1 MECRPK
7 RQHTVNKQG
16 SVTDSRPSR
25 GSFRTRK
32 ARKQKSTQTEDLN
45 FSSSSSASS
54 ESCTS
59 SSEDEHP
66 PLKPP
71 QVPVDKSSHNYS
83 WHLRRPPS
91 LKRRK
96 QISSDSNDDY
106 YTHSPS
112 PQQASSLTT
121 ITTTTT
127 TTTNSSTST
136 NTIPALQLIPRGPL
150 ICSDNFE
157 KWNDRS
163 FTWNRPLPP
172 AVLLSSVSSSSAAT
186 SESALPKDTVNDRAT
201 EQPSDGHGSFLE
213 GDVSDD
219 DTCFTSQETEK
230 NLQQQQRKTNTSY
243 SSSQNL
249 NARKLS
255 VTGSLRSL
263 PNPSEQAQQ
272 EIFERLRQAEEV
284 SDSLPWICFQPVL
297 IVRF

>member
-25 GSFRTRK
+25 GSFRIRK

-54 ESCTS
+54 ESSTS
-59 SSEDEHP
+59 SSENEHP
-66 PLKPP
+66 PLKPS
-71 QVPVDKSSHNYS
+71 QVIADKSSHNYS

-127 TTTNSSTST
+127 NSSTST
-136 NTIPALQLIPRGPL
+136 NTILALQLIPRGPL
-150 ICSDNFE
+150 IGSDNFE

-172 AVLLSSVSSSSAAT
+172 AVVLSSVSSSSAAT
-186 SESALPKDTVNDRAT
+186 SEFTVPNDTVNKKSAD
-201 EQPSDGHGSFLE
+201 QPSDGHGSFLE

-219 DTCFTSQETEK
+219 DACFTSQETEK
-230 NLQQQQRKTNTSY
+230 TSQQQQRKTNTIY

-263 PNPSEQAQQ
+263 PNRPEQTQQ

-284 SDSLPWICFQPVL
+284 SDGLRLRFFQAEL
-297 IVRF
+297 MNLF